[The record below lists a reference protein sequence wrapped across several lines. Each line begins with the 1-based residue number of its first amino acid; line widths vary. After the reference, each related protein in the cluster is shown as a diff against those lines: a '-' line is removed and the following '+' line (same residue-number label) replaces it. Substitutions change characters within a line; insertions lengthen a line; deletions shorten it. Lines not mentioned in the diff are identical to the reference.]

1 MATLRDIQVRIK
13 SVKNTQQITKA
24 MKMVAAAKLRKA
36 EEEITAAR
44 PYAQKMLGV
53 IGSLASRIKPVA
65 HPLLVNRGGSKKE
78 LIVIT
83 SDRGLCGGFNTSIL
97 KRAESIIKENKE
109 GEVTL
114 TLIGKKGKAYFK
126 RRGIPVRKEYNH
138 PGKGDYDSAAEIGE
152 EIASSFAEEV
162 FDEVHIIYN
171 EFKSVI
177 LQNLVVDK
185 LLPIVAVESED
196 ETPVVDYIFEPSQ
209 DAILEELLP
218 RHFNV
223 QIFRALMESIAS
235 EHGARMTAMDAATNN
250 AREMIAGLTLQYN
263 RLRQASI
270 TTELMDIVNGVESMK

>member
-1 MATLRDIQVRIK
+1 MATLRDIQTRIQ

-24 MKMVAAAKLRKA
+24 MKMVSAAKLRKA
-36 EEEITAAR
+36 EEEIKAAR
-44 PYAQKMLGV
+44 PYAQKMSGV
-53 IGSLASRIKPVA
+53 MSSLASRTKPDA
-65 HPLLVNRGGSKKE
+65 HPLLINRGGSKKE

-83 SDRGLCGGFNTSIL
+83 SDRGLCGSFNGNIL
-97 KRAESIIKENKE
+97 KKAESLIKENKE
-109 GEVTL
+109 GEITL

-126 RRGIPVRKEYNH
+126 RREIPVRKEYKH
-138 PGKGDYDSAAEIGE
+138 PGKGDYDFAAEIGE
-152 EIASSFAEEV
+152 EVATSFTEEI

-177 LQNLVVDK
+177 LQNLVVEK
-185 LLPIVAVESED
+185 LLPIVAVKSED
-196 ETPVVDYIFEPSQ
+196 EAPVVDYIFEPSQ
-209 DAILEELLP
+209 DSILEELLP
-218 RHFNV
+218 KHFKV

-250 AREMIAGLTLQYN
+250 ARDMIAGLTLQYN